1 MPSVTLQE
9 PITEPANDCMSST
22 TPTLSPAEYLA
33 FERGAEDKH
42 EYVDGELRLTA
53 GASRLHNL
61 IVWML
66 PIVLERL
73 IAGKP
78 LEGYVGDMRV
88 RIPDGPYYYPDA
100 VVAPRPPELED
111 DQQDT
116 LLNPVVVVE
125 VLSPSTEAID
135 RGEKL
140 DNYRR
145 IPSLTDYL
153 IVFQDQM
160 RVEHYSRMTAD
171 EWRLVTHSG
180 RDAAIPLESLGCEPP
195 LAEVY
200 RRWLDEPPQNGEAAR
215 PEPRPSGSGSREQ

>member
-1 MPSVTLQE
+1 
-9 PITEPANDCMSST
+9 MST
-22 TPTLSPAEYLA
+22 ATVTLSPAEYLA
-33 FERGAEDKH
+33 FERESEAKH
-42 EYVDGELRLTA
+42 EYIDGEMRPMA

-66 PIVLERL
+66 PIVLEKL

-78 LEGYVGDMRV
+78 FEGYIGDMRV

-111 DQQDT
+111 AQQDT

-145 IPSLTDYL
+145 VPSLTDFL

-180 RDAAIPLESLGCEPP
+180 SDAAIPLESLGCE
-195 LAEVY
+195 LRLSEVY
-200 RRWLDEPPQNGEAAR
+200 RRWLDEQPQNEETPATRLGH
-215 PEPRPSGSGSREQ
+215 

>member
-1 MPSVTLQE
+1 
-9 PITEPANDCMSST
+9 MST
-22 TPTLSPAEYLA
+22 ATVTLSPAEYLA
-33 FERGAEDKH
+33 FERRARERH
-42 EYVDGELRLTA
+42 EYVGGQLRHRQ
-53 GASRLHNL
+53 GANLCHNL
-61 IVWML
+61 IVVQL
-66 PIVLERL
+66 TTAIHKV
-73 IAGKP
+73 IADKP
-78 LEGYVGDMRV
+78 LEGYILDMRV

-111 DQQDT
+111 AQQDT

-145 IPSLTDYL
+145 IPSLIDYL

-180 RDAAIPLESLGCEPP
+180 SDAAIPLESFGCELR

-200 RRWLDEPPQNGEAAR
+200 RRWLDEQPQNGEAPATR
-215 PEPRPSGSGSREQ
+215 LGN